1 MKLTDFEEII
11 DDNYMDTK
19 LFSSNS
25 GNTLNNNNK
34 DNNNN
39 DNKEQEDN
47 KIYSSII
54 YKENEFE
61 ILEKS
66 DCSNLSLGLWDNIKK
81 KSSELKNIFI
91 FNYLTGENKLNLPI
105 KNKKIQIFNYKNC
118 SDKEYINILSNLCW
132 FSYRNDILTIFDKGN
147 KITSDAGWGCM
158 IRAFQMI
165 IAQAIYRLFNI
176 KSLDIFLNNFI
187 YLFLDVKIPKKYLNT
202 NLGMKESEMN
212 MSFSSISISDFL
224 NSNNNLYNKIIYGF
238 EEIIEKKGKNR
249 EYYIPPF
256 SLYYMSQKNYNK
268 DKGPGNYFSNYD
280 IINIFDN
287 IYNNYHPFNYFNS
300 ELGIEFFN
308 FSTGIIYINDILKAC
323 FEPVECSCAQKNMNF
338 FDIEDDEKEKNNINT
353 NNINSNS
360 TNFNNNNIIKNS
372 ININCNCFK
381 NCIGIETKKKK
392 INENDFEIYEEEQKL
407 KFYTMKKKFILFIS
421 VRHGLYT
428 LDKFH
433 RKTVLNVF
441 DCPNNIGIIGGKNKR
456 AFYFVGKC
464 EDDIIF
470 LDPHFVQN
478 NIDFESFIKEGKDR
492 YTFQPNDIYYMNI
505 KELGASF
512 SIGYVF
518 NKVEEFV
525 DFISKY
531 SDVTFED
538 TLFKRC
544 TLVNE
549 IDNFFVIKIENKFYS
564 KNIESRVIYIK

>member
-19 LFSSNS
+19 LFSSTAS
-25 GNTLNNNNK
+25 KAL
-34 DNNNN
+34 NNN
-39 DNKEQEDN
+39 DNNDNNDN
-47 KIYSSII
+47 KVEEDIDKTYSSII
-54 YKENEFE
+54 YKDKDEF
-61 ILEKS
+61 IVVEKS
-66 DCSNLSLGLWDNIKK
+66 DCSNIQLGVWDNIKK

-105 KNKKIQIFNYKNC
+105 KNKKVQIFSYKNC
-118 SDKEYINILSNLCW
+118 SDNEYINMLSNLCW

-187 YLFLDVKIPKKYLNT
+187 YLFLDVKIPKKYLNK
-202 NLGMKESEMN
+202 NLGMKESEIN
-212 MSFSSISISDFL
+212 MSFSNISISDIL
-224 NSNNNLYNKIIYGF
+224 NSNNNLNNKIIYGF
-238 EEIIEKKGKNR
+238 EEIIEKKGSKD
-249 EYYIPPF
+249 YYIPPF

-287 IYNNYHPFNYFNS
+287 IYNIYHPFNYFNS

-308 FSTGIIYINDILKAC
+308 FSTGIIYINDILKTC
-323 FEPVECSCAQKNMNF
+323 FELVECSCAQKNF
-338 FDIEDDEKEKNNINT
+338 IDIEEDGKEKKNNDI
-353 NNINSNS
+353 
-360 TNFNNNNIIKNS
+360 NNNNIINNS

-381 NCIGIETKKKK
+381 DCFGVETKKK
-392 INENDFEIYEEEQKL
+392 IVNENDFEIFEEEQKI
-407 KFYTMKKKFILFIS
+407 KFYKMKKKFILFIS

-428 LDKFH
+428 IDKLH
-433 RKTVLNVF
+433 RQTVLNIF

-478 NIDFESFIKEGKDR
+478 NIDFEKFIKEGKDR

-518 NKVEEFV
+518 NKGEEFV

-538 TLFKRC
+538 NQIKRC

-549 IDNFFVIKIENKFYS
+549 IDNFFVIKLENKFYP

>member
-1 MKLTDFEEII
+1 MKVTDFEEII

-19 LFSSNS
+19 LFSSTS
-25 GNTLNNNNK
+25 SKVLNNNNND
-34 DNNNN
+34 DNNDNN
-39 DNKEQEDN
+39 DNKEQEDTN

-54 YKENEFE
+54 YKEKNDFVV
-61 ILEKS
+61 LEKS
-66 DCSNLSLGLWDNIKK
+66 DCSSIPLGVWDNIKK

-91 FNYLTGENKLNLPI
+91 FNYLTGENKLNFPI
-105 KNKKIQIFNYKNC
+105 KNKKIQIFSYKNC
-118 SDKEYINILSNLCW
+118 TDNEYINILSNLCW
-132 FSYRNDILTIFDKGN
+132 FSYRNNILTIFDKGN

-187 YLFLDVKIPKKYLNT
+187 YLFLDVKIPKNYLNT

-212 MSFSSISISDFL
+212 MSFSNISISEIL
-224 NSNNNLYNKIIYGF
+224 NSNNNLSNKIIYGF
-238 EEIIEKKGKNR
+238 EEIIEKKGNKEN
-249 EYYIPPF
+249 YVPPF

-287 IYNNYHPFNYFNS
+287 IYNIYHPFNYFNS

-308 FSTGIIYINDILKAC
+308 FSTGIIYINDILNSC
-323 FEPVECSCAQKNMNF
+323 FELVECKCVQKNF
-338 FDIEDDEKEKNNINT
+338 IEIEEDGKEKNNSS
-353 NNINSNS
+353 NI
-360 TNFNNNNIIKNS
+360 NNNNIVNNS

-381 NCIGIETKKKK
+381 ECFGVETKKK
-392 INENDFEIYEEEQKL
+392 IVNENDFEIFEEEQKI
-407 KFYTMKKKFILFIS
+407 KFYKMKKKFILFIS

-433 RKTVLNVF
+433 RQTVLNLF

-456 AFYFVGKC
+456 AFYFIGKC

-478 NIDFESFIKEGKDR
+478 NVDFEKFIKEGKDR

-525 DFISKY
+525 DFISRY

-538 TLFKRC
+538 NQMKRC